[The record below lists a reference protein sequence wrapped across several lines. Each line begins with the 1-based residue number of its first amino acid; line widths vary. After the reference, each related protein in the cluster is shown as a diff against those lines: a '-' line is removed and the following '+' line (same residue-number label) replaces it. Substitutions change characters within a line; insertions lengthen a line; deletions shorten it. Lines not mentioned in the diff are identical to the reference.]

1 MKPASLS
8 TRLGL
13 SVALIGAAVV
23 ILLTALAYL
32 TLTHELS
39 NLATENLRSK
49 LAQIEHKLAEDKIT
63 RQALNRQP
71 HGLLDLVMG
80 HENLRLAIYE
90 SGRSAKPLL
99 SINTQHQY
107 PVQRIYPL
115 EQTHFQTSLD
125 NTGQDLLVA
134 TTTMQ
139 LSDGE
144 PVIIELALDRS
155 GDEKLLRAYFK
166 STFGVLPMVL
176 LLIGIGAWWI
186 VKRGLKPL
194 QYFSRVSSLVST
206 HDLTH
211 RIPTET
217 LPLELKELAQGINVM
232 LQRLDGGVQQLSQFS
247 DDLAHELRSPISN
260 LMGMAQV
267 TLSKTRDAEDYKS
280 TLEFCTEELE
290 RVSRIVSD
298 MLFLAQVSHPYS
310 SLYLEEIRLE
320 DEARRVI
327 DLFQI
332 PAEEK
337 QVEIHLGGEGVI
349 EGDRLMVQRALSNLL
364 SNAIRYTPP
373 LRSIHLTI
381 VGTSE
386 ETTLSVSNPGSGI
399 PASHIPHLF
408 ERFYRVEASRS
419 RAEGGTGL
427 GLSIVESIM
436 KIHHGRVT
444 VASTPGINTTFSLI
458 FTRAATNS
466 IT

>member
-8 TRLGL
+8 TRLGV
-13 SVALIGAAVV
+13 SVALMGAVLVV
-23 ILLTALAYL
+23 LLTVLAYL
-32 TLTHELS
+32 TLTRELS

-49 LAQIEHKLAEDKIT
+49 LAQIEHKLAEDRIT
-63 RQALNRQP
+63 RQALNQQP

-90 SGRSAKPLL
+90 PGRNAKPLL
-99 SINTQHQY
+99 SINTQHRY
-107 PVQRIYPL
+107 PVQQISPL
-115 EQTHFQTSLD
+115 DQAHFQTSMD
-125 NTGQDLLVA
+125 SSGQNLLVA
-134 TTTMQ
+134 TATMK

-144 PVIIELALDRS
+144 PVIIELAFDRS
-155 GDEKLLRAYFK
+155 GDEKLLRAYFR

-194 QYFSRVSSLVST
+194 QHFSRVSSLVST

-211 RIPTET
+211 RISTET

-267 TLSKTRDAEDYKS
+267 ILSKTRDAEDYKS
-280 TLEFCTEELE
+280 ALECCTEELE

-298 MLFLAQVSHPYS
+298 MLFLAQVSHPSS

-320 DEARRVI
+320 DEARRVM

-332 PAEEK
+332 SAEEQ
-337 QVEIHLGGEGVI
+337 QVEIHLSGEGVI

-373 LRSIHLTI
+373 LHRISLTI
-381 VGTSE
+381 AGTTE
-386 ETTLSVSNPGSGI
+386 VTTLSVSNPGNGI

-408 ERFYRVEASRS
+408 ERFYRVDASRS

-436 KIHHGRVT
+436 KLHRGRVT
-444 VASTPGINTTFSLI
+444 VASTPGIKTTFSLI
-458 FTRAATNS
+458 FPQKTPENGT
-466 IT
+466 